1 MATIIDGKE
10 LSKKLKE
17 QMKDRVAQMRQ
28 QGIVPKLVVVLV
40 GNNSA
45 SEVYVRNKHKAC
57 GEVGIESEVIKMPEE
72 TTQQELL
79 DVVKGLNED
88 RTVDGIL
95 VQLPLPGQ
103 INEKVVL
110 RSILPEKDVDG
121 FHPVNVGLLSI
132 GDDCYAPATPSGII
146 AMFKEYGIEIA
157 GKHCVI
163 IGRSNIVGK
172 PMAALLLRHNATV
185 AVCHSKTQNRGHRT
199 PPHPDRR
206 HGQGGRGGHRRRH
219 EPQRAGQAV
228 RRRRLRRSQGKGLV
242 HHTGAGRRRPD
253 DHHRAAGKHH
263 PGSPKTSQLRLRGEE
278 SALPLV
284 LFSSPM
290 GKSHPVRRRDKMP
303 PQQSGKIAPNREKT
317 A

>member
-72 TTQQELL
+72 TTQQELRE
-79 DVVKGLNED
+79 VAKGLKED

-185 AVCHSKTQNRGHRT
+185 TVCHSKTQNLGELTRQADIVIVATGHRHTLTADMVKEGAVVIDVGMNRNELGKLCGDVDFEEVKEKASFIT
-199 PPHPDRR
+199 PVPGGVGPMTITELLENTILAAQR
-206 HGQGGRGGHRRRH
+206 HH
-219 EPQRAGQAV
+219 
-228 RRRRLRRSQGKGLV
+228 S
-242 HHTGAGRRRPD
+242 
-253 DHHRAAGKHH
+253 
-263 PGSPKTSQLRLRGEE
+263 
-278 SALPLV
+278 
-284 LFSSPM
+284 
-290 GKSHPVRRRDKMP
+290 
-303 PQQSGKIAPNREKT
+303 
-317 A
+317 

>member
-28 QGIVPKLVVVLV
+28 QGIVRKVVVVLV

-163 IGRSNIVGK
+163 IGRSNLVGK
-172 PMAALLLRHNATV
+172 PMAARLLRHNATV
-185 AVCHSKTQNRGHRT
+185 TVCHSKTQNLGELTRQADIVIVATGHRHTLTADMVKEGAVVIDVGMNRNELGKLCGDVDFDEVKEKASFIT
-199 PPHPDRR
+199 PVPGGVGPMTITELLENTILAAQR
-206 HGQGGRGGHRRRH
+206 HH
-219 EPQRAGQAV
+219 
-228 RRRRLRRSQGKGLV
+228 S
-242 HHTGAGRRRPD
+242 
-253 DHHRAAGKHH
+253 
-263 PGSPKTSQLRLRGEE
+263 
-278 SALPLV
+278 
-284 LFSSPM
+284 
-290 GKSHPVRRRDKMP
+290 
-303 PQQSGKIAPNREKT
+303 
-317 A
+317 

>member
-121 FHPVNVGLLSI
+121 LHPVNVGLLSI

-185 AVCHSKTQNRGHRT
+185 TVCHSKTQNLGELTRQADIVIVATGHRHTLTADMVKEGAVVIDVGMNRNELGKLCGDVDFDEVKEKASFIT
-199 PPHPDRR
+199 PVPGGVGPMTITELLENTILAAQR
-206 HGQGGRGGHRRRH
+206 HH
-219 EPQRAGQAV
+219 
-228 RRRRLRRSQGKGLV
+228 S
-242 HHTGAGRRRPD
+242 
-253 DHHRAAGKHH
+253 
-263 PGSPKTSQLRLRGEE
+263 
-278 SALPLV
+278 
-284 LFSSPM
+284 
-290 GKSHPVRRRDKMP
+290 
-303 PQQSGKIAPNREKT
+303 
-317 A
+317 